1 MKKIVGDLLKNRNVE
16 SGLKEY
22 YGKFMEI
29 NNKYAFIRLAMNYYT
44 YYVVKQE
51 SDGIMDADYDSYL
64 KKINCII
71 EKQQDDNEN
80 VTEDLIH

>member
-29 NNKYAFIRLAMNYYT
+29 NKPL
-44 YYVVKQE
+44 
-51 SDGIMDADYDSYL
+51 
-64 KKINCII
+64 
-71 EKQQDDNEN
+71 
-80 VTEDLIH
+80 